1 MHPGYKSLDPPSL
14 PGPKA
19 RNGFVFVVSLFFF
32 GLVTVSVTFLSF
44 LTDLFFS
51 FLFSSLV

>member
-32 GLVTVSVTFLSF
+32 WLVTVSVTFLSF

-51 FLFSSLV
+51 FLFSSLL